1 MRLDETYIPFDN
13 PADQLEKGLQ
23 LCQRGDWEGGLE
35 QLRMAAE
42 RMPQNEAKPSRY
54 YSYLGYAI
62 ALREKRIREGVKLCQ
77 YAIKQEFYQPENY
90 FNLAQTY
97 LLAGN
102 RTAAWKAVARGL
114 KVDRNFPLLQ
124 QLHHKLGERR
134 PPVLS
139 FLSRSNFLNQILG
152 RIRHSHLEGKRKAEE
167 KKVVAQMKKSAAA
180 RQKAAARKPLAKRP
194 PGKPAT

>member
-42 RMPQNEAKPSRY
+42 RMPANEAKPSRY

-62 ALREKRIREGVKLCQ
+62 ALREKRIREGIKLCQ

-97 LLAGN
+97 LLGGN
-102 RTAAWKAVARGL
+102 RSAAWKVVAKGL
-114 KVDRNFPLLQ
+114 KVDANFPLLQ
-124 QLHHKLGERR
+124 ELHHKLGERR
-134 PPVLS
+134 PPVLP

-152 RIRHSHLEGKRKAEE
+152 RMRYSMQESKRKAQD
-167 KKVVAQMKKSAAA
+167 KKVAAQVKKSAAA
-180 RQKAAARKPLAKRP
+180 RQKAAAKRPAHRP
-194 PGKPAT
+194 PGKPAS